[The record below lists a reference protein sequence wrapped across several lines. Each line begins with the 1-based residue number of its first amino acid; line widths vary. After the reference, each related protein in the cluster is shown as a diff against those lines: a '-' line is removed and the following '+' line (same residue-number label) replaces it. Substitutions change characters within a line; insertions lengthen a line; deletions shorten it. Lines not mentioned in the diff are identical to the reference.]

1 MPQDYNASLSVQ
13 VNIIVP
19 IAFLLVCG
27 FLVFLPLYVQPHEV
41 GMGLL
46 ITGSGVPAYFLFVY
60 WQNKPK
66 IVRTALGEWSVYGCP
81 FVDGMLGQCA
91 TK

>member
-1 MPQDYNASLSVQ
+1 MERPIK

-27 FLVFLPLYVQPHEV
+27 FLVFLLLYVRPYEV
-41 GMGLL
+41 GKGLL

-66 IVRTALGEWSVYGCP
+66 IVRTALDQLTVWTQLLFVSVK
-81 FVDGMLGQCA
+81 
-91 TK
+91 TE